1 MKSVIAWI
9 PALLG
14 DAASTLFILGFALG
28 YTRTVPSLTAFFMS
42 SLGMLL
48 GVVATIG
55 GVIMLARSGITLQSG
70 MALLGLVPALFL
82 VYTLINARGFPPIND
97 ISTDLVYPPAL
108 AHAATVPANAGRDM
122 ALPEAFKADI
132 KKSYADLQSIGL
144 NKQRDDV
151 FAKVRDLAQK
161 QPGWTITATTVTEK
175 ESIVEGE
182 TQTRMFGFIDDWVI
196 RITDAQGGG
205 VVVDMRSK
213 SREGK
218 GDLGTN
224 AKRIRE
230 FLAQIQS

>member
-1 MKSVIAWI
+1 MKSMLAWI

-14 DAASTLFILGFALG
+14 DAAVMLFVLGFALG
-28 YTRTVPSLTAFFMS
+28 YTRTLPPLAAFFMS

-48 GVVATIG
+48 GVVATIS

-82 VYTLINARGFPPIND
+82 LYTLINARGFPPIND

-108 AHAATVPANAGRDM
+108 AHAATVPANAGHDM
-122 ALPEAFKADI
+122 SLPETYKDDI
-132 KKSYADLQSIGL
+132 KKHYSDLQSLGL
-144 NKQRDDV
+144 NKLRDDV
-151 FAKVRDLAQK
+151 FAKARGLAEK
-161 QPGWTITATTVTEK
+161 QPGWTITATTVTAK
-175 ESIVEGE
+175 ESIIEGE
-182 TQTRMFGFIDDWVI
+182 AQTRMFGFVDDWVI

-213 SREGK
+213 SRDGK

-224 AKRIRE
+224 AKRIRD
-230 FLAQIQS
+230 FLAQIQA